1 MKRIL
6 FCAAVVALATACTNE
21 DDLAMNQGDSRAQG
35 LTFDVALAEGTTTR
49 GEISKDENG
58 KYPFMWYAET
68 DRIDVVA
75 LNVNAGSSNSSSL
88 GVATEGAAGVWT
100 LTNGTASYKATQSA
114 GTGLF
119 TATDDQN
126 MLTLKDYDAQDAAGT
141 TATIVATYGKI
152 AASSVKSDVVSGKVV
167 PGKLTELVLKT
178 ATGTGSN
185 AAQTVARANVVDA
198 PMYSIS
204 TAVKEKAYNSFGEK
218 ANLKLIRPFPVL
230 RFTTKNTTD
239 YIEDFGKLES
249 VELTALGTVKSDG
262 TFDDAKASAL
272 AYDAG
277 KEYTVIGTKVG
288 FAEGYAP
295 AANPEKVKVTL
306 TDGTWTDND
315 AVYMTVAPV
324 TREGKEGLKVEY
336 SFENITFTLDP
347 SRKGAADFE
356 KALQTSNDWSA
367 VDTNGNP
374 NAVTPMP
381 VLDIDNYDYLVTN
394 EKSGDDRVLIVIKGN
409 FNDIFADASNVAWN
423 GNKVPVTEFSKI
435 ISKVDLTDAE
445 LATIKKFTSLKDLT
459 LAENT
464 AIPANTFTTAQ
475 ATAFVSLNL
484 PKVTSVADKFV
495 ANATTSQFAALETL
509 KMPAYD
515 FTNATVN
522 NVLFNT
528 TTAGKLKVL
537 DMSGVSSMMPT
548 FGIERTMTF
557 KNYTVLEE
565 VTVKDGVI
573 VAPSGF
579 AGCKALKTITGKLD
593 ISNASDAFKM
603 TDNSSNANSTLE
615 SVEVSGTEIPD
626 GAFTNCTALETVK
639 YNGSSVVPTTIGA
652 NAFENTSVE
661 YMDLSQAKVIGEA
674 AFKGSAL
681 TSTNSNVS
689 TMIVGVEKINASIFE
704 DCTALK
710 MVKFTNATEI
720 AGADAFKDATALIQ
734 VKFEKVF
741 KLADASGADYSSVF
755 TATPVNIDFWTNP
768 SQPGVAGSKL
778 TLGYKDGTTAKTQEY
793 TFKSIQ
799 KKLD

>member
-336 SFENITFTLDP
+336 NFENITFTLDP

-464 AIPANTFTTAQ
+464 AIPANTFTAAQ

-537 DMSGVSSMMPT
+537 GHS
-548 FGIERTMTF
+548 
-557 KNYTVLEE
+557 
-565 VTVKDGVI
+565 
-573 VAPSGF
+573 
-579 AGCKALKTITGKLD
+579 CKYPWLI
-593 ISNASDAFKM
+593 F
-603 TDNSSNANSTLE
+603 
-615 SVEVSGTEIPD
+615 
-626 GAFTNCTALETVK
+626 
-639 YNGSSVVPTTIGA
+639 VV
-652 NAFENTSVE
+652 
-661 YMDLSQAKVIGEA
+661 
-674 AFKGSAL
+674 
-681 TSTNSNVS
+681 
-689 TMIVGVEKINASIFE
+689 
-704 DCTALK
+704 
-710 MVKFTNATEI
+710 
-720 AGADAFKDATALIQ
+720 
-734 VKFEKVF
+734 
-741 KLADASGADYSSVF
+741 
-755 TATPVNIDFWTNP
+755 
-768 SQPGVAGSKL
+768 
-778 TLGYKDGTTAKTQEY
+778 
-793 TFKSIQ
+793 
-799 KKLD
+799 